1 MTALLSRLSGIFYMV
16 RNTISCQG
24 IFITSLSKIYFF
36 HFTKEHYWKYSKF
49 VRLLKCCKNQNF
61 YVLHL
66 CYMKFYFY
74 YAFHIYLI
82 HFVIYICYI
91 FTCILYAFYVCYVY
105 LLSYH
110 LILNSCD
117 NVSIFIICSKSLK
130 WKILIIKKIF
140 VF

>member
-1 MTALLSRLSGIFYMV
+1 MV

-24 IFITSLSKIYFF
+24 ILITSLSKICFF
-36 HFTKEHYWKYSKF
+36 RFTKEHYWKYSKF

-61 YVLHL
+61 YMFYIYVTWSFIFIIHL
-66 CYMKFYFY
+66 IFMLY
-74 YAFHIYLI
+74 ILL
-82 HFVIYICYI
+82 YICYI
-91 FTCILYAFYVCYVY
+91 FTCILHAFYFCYVF

-110 LILNSCD
+110 LILNLCN

-130 WKILIIKKIF
+130 CKILIIKKIF